1 MSENQGFAG
10 GLARAGG
17 VTTAVVIGGGV
28 LRTVFVGCGRVMM
41 RIAKGS
47 LLRLMVLAGAIVN
60 HRARC
65 LRKPWAPRAYVD
77 RLLEEYQ
84 LARARRWCEE
94 QGQLLRNSQVLFWI
108 GSGSGGP
115 RAGRR
120 HRRRAPYPLRSRR
133 MGRAAGAV
141 RMLWLRALSRLRREL
156 GQGSNGA

>member
-1 MSENQGFAG
+1 MTKEDVVNS
-10 GLARAGG
+10 LAFKQAKSP
-17 VTTAVVIGGGV
+17 AMGGGV
-28 LRTVFVGCGRVMM
+28 LRTVFVGCGRAVM

-47 LLRLMVLAGAIVN
+47 LLRLLAIAGSFVN
-60 HRARC
+60 RLVQC
-65 LRKPWAPRAYVD
+65 PRKPWAARAYVD

-94 QGQLLRNSQVLFWI
+94 QGQLLRDSQVLFWI